1 MNTLALLAGIDI
13 PFPQAQLIIHQPTIK
28 EISYIGEEEF
38 FTGYELIN
46 FSKNLLTEEKKS
58 SLEDQS
64 NFDILIAILREKN
77 VVMQKNRNC
86 VMLVLT
92 LLFPEYIID
101 INNEGLIFEHNET
114 KEKHIINNDN
124 FEDFKIVFNSI
135 FNFNEDEASKELNPD
150 GALAKRIADKLKKR
164 HQKLEELKKNSEKG
178 GKTTFLDRYISILTI
193 GQGRD
198 MNSYFQ
204 YTIYQLLDEFKR
216 FQLKQNYDIY
226 IQAKMAGAKDLEEVE
241 EWMKDIH
248 S

>member
-13 PFPQAQLIIHQPTIK
+13 PFPQAQLIVHQPTIK

-38 FTGYELIN
+38 FIGYELIN
-46 FSKNLLTEEKKS
+46 FTKNLLAEEDKN
-58 SLEDQS
+58 SLENQS
-64 NFDILIAILREKN
+64 DFDILIAILREDN
-77 VVMQKNRNC
+77 VVMQRNRNC

-92 LLFPEYIID
+92 LLFPEYIIN
-101 INNEGLIFEHNET
+101 INKDCIILEHNET

-124 FEDFKIVFNSI
+124 FEYFKIIFNSI

-150 GALAKRIADKLKKR
+150 GAIAKRIADKLKKR
-164 HQKLEELKKNSEKG
+164 HRKLEELKKDSEK
-178 GKTTFLDRYISILTI
+178 GKTTFLDRYISILSI
-193 GQGRD
+193 GQYRD
-198 MNSYFQ
+198 INSYFQ

-216 FQLKQNYDIY
+216 FQLKQSYDIY